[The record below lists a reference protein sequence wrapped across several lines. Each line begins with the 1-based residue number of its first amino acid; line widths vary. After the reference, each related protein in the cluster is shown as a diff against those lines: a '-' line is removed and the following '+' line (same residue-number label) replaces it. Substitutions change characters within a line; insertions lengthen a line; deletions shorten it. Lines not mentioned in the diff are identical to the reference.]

1 MPSECDIGCCTF
13 ALIAIMLVS
22 LPRGLAGDHS
32 GCFAANIEARVLR
45 ESVSG
50 LTHSHGQRERVRET
64 DDQRM

>member
-1 MPSECDIGCCTF
+1 
-13 ALIAIMLVS
+13 MLVS

-32 GCFAANIEARVLR
+32 GCFAANIEAWVLR

-50 LTHSHGQRERVRET
+50 LPHSYGQRERVRET